1 MINAVRNTV
10 LSVLNKNNYGY
21 ISPSDFN
28 LFAKQAQMEIFEE
41 YFSNYNKVINAE
53 NTRTS
58 GTGYADLNK
67 PIEETM
73 ESFSVTSFLSQY
85 AGNIF
90 YAPSVL
96 TTGDDFYMINKVLCY
111 PTILD
116 TGTNTSV
123 VVNQL
128 VDSTAQFTTLGIVA
142 KDIVVNTTTGAV
154 SRVVSVSS
162 NTVIVLADDIF
173 TATPNNYAIID
184 ASVFKQ
190 VERVSLSKISLLLNS
205 NLTSPNNLFPA
216 YSQENNKLTV
226 YPDTLITKGQVEA
239 QYFRH
244 PKDPKWT
251 YISLSGG
258 EPVFDQSQPD
268 YQDFE
273 LPLEDE
279 YKLVT
284 KILEYCGMSIRE
296 SEVTQFGMI
305 QQQHEEP
312 TFSQQQ

>member
-10 LSVLNKNNYGY
+10 LSILNKNNYGY

-58 GTGYADLNK
+58 GTGYAALNR

-73 ESFSVTSFLSQY
+73 EGFSVTNFLSQY

-90 YAPSVL
+90 YTPSL
-96 TTGDDFYMINKVLCY
+96 ITTGDSYYMINKVLCY
-111 PTILD
+111 TSILD

-128 VDSTAQFTTLGIVA
+128 VDSGASFTTLGIVA
-142 KDIVVNTTTGAV
+142 GDIVVNTTTGAV
-154 SRVVSVSS
+154 ARVVSVSS
-162 NTVIVLADDIF
+162 NTVIILSADIF
-173 TATPNNYAIID
+173 TATPRDYAIID
-184 ASVFKQ
+184 SSVFKEAEK
-190 VERVSLSKISLLLNS
+190 VTHTKISLLLNS

-216 YSQENNKLTV
+216 FVQESDKISV
-226 YPDTLITKGQVEA
+226 YPYTIITKGQVQA
-239 QYFRH
+239 QYFRI

-251 YISLSGG
+251 YVSLSGG

-273 LPLEDE
+273 LPFEDE

-305 QQQHEEP
+305 QE
-312 TFSQQQ
+312 QQQQQQ

>member
-58 GTGYADLNK
+58 GTGYAALNR

-73 ESFSVTSFLSQY
+73 ETFSVTNFLSQY

-90 YAPSVL
+90 YIPSPI
-96 TTGDDFYMINKVLCY
+96 TTGDDYYMINKVLCY
-111 PTILD
+111 TSILD
-116 TGTNTSV
+116 TGNNTSV

-128 VDSTAQFTTLGIVA
+128 VDSGALFTTLGIVA
-142 KDIVVNTTTGAV
+142 GDIVVNTTTGAV
-154 SRVVSVSS
+154 ARVVSVSS
-162 NTVIVLADDIF
+162 NTVIVLSADIF
-173 TATPNNYAIID
+173 TATPRGYAIID
-184 ASVFKQ
+184 SSVFK
-190 VERVSLSKISLLLNS
+190 EAEKISHTKISMLLNS

-216 YSQENNKLTV
+216 FVQESDKVTI
-226 YPDTLITKGQVEA
+226 YPSTILTKGQVQA
-239 QYFRH
+239 QYFRL

-251 YISLSGG
+251 YVSLSGG

-273 LPLEDE
+273 LPGEDE

-296 SEVTQFGMI
+296 SEITQFGMI